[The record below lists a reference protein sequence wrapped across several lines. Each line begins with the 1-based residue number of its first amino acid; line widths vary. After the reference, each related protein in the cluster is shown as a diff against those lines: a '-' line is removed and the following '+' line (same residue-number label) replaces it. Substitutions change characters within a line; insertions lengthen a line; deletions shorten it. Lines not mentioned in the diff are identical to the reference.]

1 MKVCRTKN
9 WNFPWIF
16 VVVVKI
22 TVLLSLHVVSFP
34 MWLVVVVV
42 KRVLYNIDWIKWH
55 SHSVQM
61 NLRNVDF
68 HVVLGSFALKIRKFI
83 IDSHTIPIFS
93 IIWQAPNLR
102 FEMVFSRYVLLAWNG
117 PFWCWY
123 QRRRRY
129 TTQQKISNTHNNS
142 RKSGSGIVCSVLLCL
157 LLLL

>member
-9 WNFPWIF
+9 WNFPWMCF
-16 VVVVKI
+16 VVVKI
-22 TVLLSLHVVSFP
+22 TVQLSLHVVSFP
-34 MWLVVVVV
+34 MWLVVV
-42 KRVLYNIDWIKWH
+42 KRVLYNIGWIKWH

-61 NLRNVDF
+61 NLRNVDS

-83 IDSHTIPIFS
+83 IDSHTIPICS

-102 FEMVFSRYVLLAWNG
+102 FEMMLSRYVLLAWND

-129 TTQQKISNTHNNS
+129 TTQQKISNTHNS
-142 RKSGSGIVCSVLLCL
+142 SGRSGSGIVCSVLLCL